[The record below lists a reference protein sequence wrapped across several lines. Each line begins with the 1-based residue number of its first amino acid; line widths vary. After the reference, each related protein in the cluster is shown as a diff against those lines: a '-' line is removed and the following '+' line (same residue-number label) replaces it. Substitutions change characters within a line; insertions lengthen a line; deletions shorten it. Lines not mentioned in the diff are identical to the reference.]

1 MSTSPARRRRL
12 AMARTFRQATCATC
26 GADLSRV
33 DFPAIHLQRCERL
46 AAERASAAKAVEI
59 AIPRPA
65 RASMWDALRR
75 LAGMAT
81 RGAAE

>member
-12 AMARTFRQATCATC
+12 AVARTFRQATCAEC

-33 DFPAIHLQRCERL
+33 DFPAIHLNRCEELAKARTAAAEVREEVSAGPGL
-46 AAERASAAKAVEI
+46 AARF
-59 AIPRPA
+59 
-65 RASMWDALRR
+65 LR
-75 LAGMAT
+75 LLGIQT

>member
-33 DFPAIHLQRCERL
+33 DFPAIHLSRCERV
-46 AAERASAAKAVEI
+46 AAERAAATDPSQFLE
-59 AIPRPA
+59 PA
-65 RASMWDALRR
+65 APSLGQRMLRR
-75 LAGMAT
+75 LGMAT